1 MIQPSR
7 EQFHN
12 FAADCVI
19 VPIWRQLLADQTTP
33 VSSYQ
38 RVVQGGHGFL
48 LESVE
53 RGERWGRHSFLGRQ
67 PLALLRSYG
76 QKVEITQPPTANQ
89 PASDLSY
96 SSSASAAAPTSASA
110 STSILSHPALAS
122 VPTDRGMLAALDV
135 LLPQL
140 KTPKIPDLPVFTSG
154 LVGYLGYDIVREVEQ
169 LPNRPSQYYDLAD
182 SYLSLVG
189 QVAAFDHWKQN
200 VTLVHNVLIPPQA
213 SAEELDQLYDFA
225 AGQLEAFAQSGTKA
239 EDEFLFPP
247 PASDLELPQTR
258 ASVSPEQ
265 YKAAVAAAKEFILE
279 GDIFQVVL
287 SERFDFELDALPLD
301 VYRVLRQINPSP
313 YMYYFAFPE
322 LEPETFIIGSSPEPL
337 VQIKGERVISR
348 PIAGTRPRGK
358 SELEDA
364 RLAAELLEHPKEKAE
379 HVMLVDL
386 ARNDISRVI
395 EFNTLRL
402 EELMT
407 LEPYSHV
414 MHMTS
419 QVSGT
424 LRQGKTAVDVLRATI
439 PAGTVSGA
447 PKVRA
452 MEIIDSLEPEARGPY
467 AGTVGYIDLSGNID
481 AAITIRTM
489 IVQGNQASVQAGA
502 GIVADSVPEEEE
514 LECRNKAKA
523 LLAAVP
529 AARQMSQLRQK
540 S

>member
-7 EQFHN
+7 EQFHS

-19 VPIWRQLLADQTTP
+19 VPLWRQLLADQTTP
-33 VSSYQ
+33 VASYQ
-38 RVVQGGHGFL
+38 RVVQSEHGFL

-53 RGERWGRHSFLGRQ
+53 QGERWGRHSFLGRR
-67 PLALLRSYG
+67 PLALLRS
-76 QKVEITQPPTANQ
+76 QAHKVELTEPPAAT
-89 PASDLSY
+89 PA
-96 SSSASAAAPTSASA
+96 AEPPPPPP
-110 STSILSHPALAS
+110 TSILSHPAWAS
-122 VPTDRGMLAALDV
+122 MPTDRGMLAALDV
-135 LLPQL
+135 LLAQLTTPQ
-140 KTPKIPDLPVFTSG
+140 IPELPILASG
-154 LVGYLGYDIVREVEQ
+154 LVGYLGYDIVREVEH
-169 LPNRPSQYYDLAD
+169 LPDRPSQHYQLAD

-189 QVAAFDHWKQN
+189 QVAAFDHWKQT

-213 SAEELDQLYDFA
+213 SADELDQLYDLA
-225 AGQLEAFAQSGTKA
+225 AGQLEALARSGTKA
-239 EDEFLFPP
+239 QEELLFPP
-247 PASDLELPQTR
+247 PAADLELPSTQ

-265 YKAAVAAAKEFILE
+265 YQAAVEAAKEFILE

-322 LEPETFIIGSSPEPL
+322 LEPETFIVGSSPEPL
-337 VQIKGERVISR
+337 VQVQGNRVISR
-348 PIAGTRPRGK
+348 PIAGTRPRGQT
-358 SELEDA
+358 ELEDA
-364 RLAAELLEHPKEKAE
+364 RLAAELQEHPKEKAE

-395 EFNTLRL
+395 EFGSLHL
-402 EELMT
+402 DELMT

-424 LRQGKTAVDVLRATI
+424 LRADKTAVDVLRATI

-452 MEIIDSLEPEARGPY
+452 MEIIDSLEPQSRGPY

-489 IVQGNQASVQAGA
+489 FVRGNQASVQAGA
-502 GIVADSVPEEEE
+502 GIVADSVPADEE

-523 LLAAVP
+523 LLVAVP
-529 AARQMSQLRQK
+529 AARQMAKLRRQAHG
-540 S
+540 SASPPEAT